1 MFRDLT
7 VVTVAFGADA
17 GLRKWAAAWSAEGI
31 HCSIADNGGSVP
43 LNLMPQVR
51 VLPYRENRGFGAGIN
66 RCAKEAETEY
76 ILITNPDTLPID
88 SMNTAKLLELGID
101 HSFTGAVTLDEAG
114 RVIPSSGVWPSLEWV
129 RAQVFHKALPLWCA
143 DSFNWLQGS
152 LILVRRS
159 DFLELG
165 GFSSRY
171 PLYFEDVDL
180 CARASEA
187 GMSVG
192 FCHEAQFIHQ
202 EGTGS
207 SGSRA
212 IRLAGFHWGL
222 SEYFRQHSPADFPA
236 ARKLILIKCI
246 VRMLSAG
253 FFRCDERK
261 GYSDAYRA
269 VKSGV
274 MPVLPSRAYV

>member
-1 MFRDLT
+1 MFSDLT

-17 GLRKWAAAWSAEGI
+17 GLKKWASAWSGKGI
-31 HCSIADNGGSVP
+31 CCIVADNGGGVP
-43 LNLMPQVR
+43 SDQMPNVR
-51 VLPYRENRGFGAGIN
+51 VLPYRENKGFGAGIS

-76 ILITNPDTLPID
+76 ILITNPDTLPVD
-88 SMNTAKLLELGID
+88 SKNTSKLLEYGVK
-101 HSFTGAVTLDEAG
+101 HSFTGAVTLNETG
-114 RVIPSSGVWPSLEWV
+114 RVIPSSGIWPSLKWV

-159 DFLELG
+159 DFLNLG

-180 CARASEA
+180 CARASDA
-187 GMSVG
+187 GLSMG
-192 FCHEAQFIHQ
+192 FCSDAQFIHQ

-222 SEYFRQHSPADFPA
+222 YEYFRQHCPADFPA

-253 FFRCDERK
+253 FFSCDERK

-269 VKSGV
+269 VKNGV
-274 MPVLPSRAYV
+274 MPALPSRAYV